1 VKVATG
7 LYTADF
13 IPGNNVTDALADLK
27 VAMWTY
33 PGFAVICVRADA
45 RLGCVLDTALY
56 LAASKA

>member
-1 VKVATG
+1 MATG

-27 VAMWTY
+27 VAMWAD

-45 RLGCVLDTALY
+45 GLGDVLDAAFD
-56 LAASKA
+56 LATSEA